1 MSTYALPQPRV
12 MVAAMADDL
21 ELAARFVAALF
32 KATQGVPGR
41 FRRID
46 DVAAWAGI
54 EVEAEVQRALRSAE
68 SAGFLVIHADKP
80 LAMLSEEGLEAAR
93 SG

>member
-1 MSTYALPQPRV
+1 MP
-12 MVAAMADDL
+12 DDL

-32 KATQGVPGR
+32 KATQGRPGH
-41 FRRID
+41 FRHID

-54 EVEAEVQRALRSAE
+54 KSEADIKRALRAAE
-68 SAGFLVIHADKP
+68 SAGFLVTHAYRP
-80 LAMLSEEGLEAAR
+80 MAMLTEEGLEAAR

>member
-1 MSTYALPQPRV
+1 MP
-12 MVAAMADDL
+12 DDL

-32 KATQGVPGR
+32 EITRGRPGH

-46 DVAAWAGI
+46 EVADWAGI
-54 EVEAEVQRALRSAE
+54 EAEADIQQALRAAE
-68 SAGFLVIHADKP
+68 SAGLLVTHVYKP
-80 LAMLSEEGLEAAR
+80 MAMLTEEGLEAAR

>member
-1 MSTYALPQPRV
+1 MP
-12 MVAAMADDL
+12 DDL

-32 KATQGVPGR
+32 KATQGRPGH
-41 FRRID
+41 FRHID

-54 EVEAEVQRALRSAE
+54 KSEADIKRALSAAE
-68 SAGFLVIHADKP
+68 SAGFLVTHAYRP
-80 LAMLSEEGLEAAR
+80 MAMLTEEGLEAAR

>member
-1 MSTYALPQPRV
+1 MP
-12 MVAAMADDL
+12 DDL

-32 KATQGVPGR
+32 KVTQGRPGH
-41 FRRID
+41 FRHIE

-54 EVEAEVQRALRSAE
+54 EVEAE
-68 SAGFLVIHADKP
+68 SAGFLVTHAHKP
-80 LAMLSEEGLEAAR
+80 MAMLTEEGLDAAR

>member
-1 MSTYALPQPRV
+1 MP
-12 MVAAMADDL
+12 DDL

-32 KATQGVPGR
+32 KATQGRPGH
-41 FRRID
+41 FRHID

-54 EVEAEVQRALRSAE
+54 ESEADIKRALRAAE
-68 SAGFLVIHADKP
+68 SAGFLVTHAYRP
-80 LAMLSEEGLEAAR
+80 MAMLTEEGLEAAR

>member
-1 MSTYALPQPRV
+1 
-12 MVAAMADDL
+12 MADDL

-32 KATQGVPGR
+32 KATQGRPG

-46 DVAAWAGI
+46 DIAAWAGI
-54 EVEAEVQRALRSAE
+54 EVEAEVERAVRAAE
-68 SAGFLVIHADKP
+68 SAGFLITHLDKP
-80 LAMLSEEGLEAAR
+80 MAMLTEEGVDAAR

>member
-1 MSTYALPQPRV
+1 MP
-12 MVAAMADDL
+12 AMPDDL

-32 KATQGVPGR
+32 KATQGRPGH
-41 FRRID
+41 FRHID

-54 EVEAEVQRALRSAE
+54 EVDAEVERALRAAE
-68 SAGFLVIHADKP
+68 SAGFLVTHCHKP
-80 LAMLSEEGLEAAR
+80 MAMLTEEGLDAAR